1 MPLSELPWRSGG
13 PEPAMM
19 TAIGTAP
26 RASRGTVRV
35 PARPRPPFQIVY
47 GLSVAAA
54 GGTVSARVMAWPRAC
69 GAKTTSANATRSGL
83 LMLLPPPQDVGLY
96 DRHRDGQDRG
106 RGEQDPHQRARH
118 ERRWEHHHPGD
129 HEREPAGTIRLPP
142 HRIAR
147 ERPRR
152 ADADEPR
159 RLHAR
164 ERVAEHDEQ
173 QPHAHRH

>member
-1 MPLSELPWRSGG
+1 MPISELPLGSGG

-69 GAKTTSANATRSGL
+69 GAEATSANATRPGL
-83 LMLLPPPQDVGLY
+83 LLLLPPPPDAGLD
-96 DRHRDGQDRG
+96 DRHRGGQDRG
-106 RGEQDPHQRARH
+106 R
-118 ERRWEHHHPGD
+118 
-129 HEREPAGTIRLPP
+129 
-142 HRIAR
+142 
-147 ERPRR
+147 
-152 ADADEPR
+152 
-159 RLHAR
+159 
-164 ERVAEHDEQ
+164 
-173 QPHAHRH
+173 